1 MRVLQLG
8 PYPPP
13 HGGVQT
19 NLVAIRSFLLSRG
32 VPCAVINVTR
42 HRRPDADEVYYPKGP
57 AQLLRLLARLQY
69 DVIHQHFG
77 GMLTNRILALSLAC
91 TSRPGVKSVM
101 TFHSG
106 GYPSTP
112 EGQVLHPNSFAGF
125 VLRRFDGLIAVN
137 FEIMNFFQKMRILPH
152 RARLIS
158 PYSFL
163 TEQSPGSLPEPLAAF
178 FTAHNPVLIS
188 AGQLEPEYDLP
199 LQIEAMPHIREKFPE
214 AGLVMLG
221 SGSLTEE
228 LRARIQ
234 QQPCAE
240 HILLPGDVAHADT
253 MEAMSR
259 SRILLRTTLYDG
271 DAISVREALQLGI
284 PVIATD
290 NAMRPPGVSL
300 IAKSDLP
307 ALLRAIEQQL
317 AQPVPPKQ
325 LSRADESNLQ
335 AVFDFYQDL
344 LAGRKTRVGARL

>member
-1 MRVLQLG
+1 
-8 PYPPP
+8 
-13 HGGVQT
+13 VQT

-32 VPCAVINVTR
+32 IPCAVINVTR
-42 HRRPDADEVYYPKGP
+42 HRRPDADEVYYPEGP
-57 AQLLRLLARLQY
+57 AQLLGLLARLKY

-112 EGQVLHPNSFAGF
+112 EGQALRPNSFAGF

-137 FEIMNFFQKMRILPH
+137 GEIMSFFQKMRVLPH

-163 TEQSPGSLPEPLAAF
+163 TEQSPGSLPEPLATF
-178 FTAHNPVLIS
+178 FAAHDPVLIS

-199 LQIEAMPHIREKFPE
+199 LQIEAMPHIREKFPD

-221 SGSLTEE
+221 SGSLKDE

-240 HILLPGDVAHADT
+240 HILLPGDVAHAPT

-259 SRILLRTTLYDG
+259 ARILLRTTLYDG
-271 DAISVREALQLGI
+271 DAISVREAMQLGT

-290 NAMRPPGVSL
+290 NSMRPPGVSL
-300 IAKSDLP
+300 IPKSDLP

-317 AQPVPPKQ
+317 AQPARPKG
-325 LSRADESNLQ
+325 LVRADEGNLQ

-344 LAGRKTRVGARL
+344 LAGRKN